1 MTRIGINGFGRI
13 GRLVFKAALATP
25 GVEVAGIN
33 DLVGVADLAHLLAH
47 DSVYGRHDGEV
58 EAAGDALMV
67 DGVRVRVAAERDPA
81 AIPWAAWDAPYVV
94 ESTGVFRSREGAAKH
109 LAGGARRVVV
119 SAPGQGVD
127 GTFVMGVNHED
138 YDPARHEVVSNA
150 SCTTNCL
157 APVAKVLHESCG
169 VERALM
175 TTIHA
180 YTSDQSLVD
189 GPHKDPRRARAAA
202 LNMIP
207 TSTGA
212 AKAIGLVMPELAG
225 LVDGMSVRLPTPTV
239 SLVDLVAQVARPPAD
254 GAAVNAALAQ
264 AAAGPLAGI
273 LGVEERPLVSSDFRG
288 DRRSSVVD
296 APSTAVNGSLVKVLA
311 WYDNEA
317 GYAARVV
324 DLVAHMASLEA

>member
-225 LVDGMSVRLPTPTV
+225 LVDGMSVRVPTPTV